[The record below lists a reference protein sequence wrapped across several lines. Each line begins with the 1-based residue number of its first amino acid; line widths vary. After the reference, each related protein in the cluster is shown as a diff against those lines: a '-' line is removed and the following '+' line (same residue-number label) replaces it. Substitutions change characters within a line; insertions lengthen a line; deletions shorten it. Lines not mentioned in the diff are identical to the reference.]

1 MFLLKSFPGL
11 TAGAA
16 YKRKMAEWQLVTV
29 AVNTYTS
36 EQQTVTEMKTNGPIE
51 KLLTEE
57 VLAI

>member
-1 MFLLKSFPGL
+1 MKYYITTGS
-11 TAGAA
+11 AN
-16 YKRKMAEWQLVTV
+16 KRKIAEWQLVTV

-36 EQQTVTEMKTNGPIE
+36 EHHTVTEMKTNGPIE